1 MQVVLV
7 DLDETLYEPGS
18 ALIRSVD
25 RRITAFI
32 ALRTGLSWERADA
45 LRRELWRDFGT
56 TARGLNFRYDI
67 DQRALNR
74 FAVDTVDPSAHV
86 SPDPELEA
94 ALLRVGLPCYVFT
107 NATRRYAERVL
118 AALGVSRCFRGI
130 FAIEFSDYHPK
141 PSPHFYRKVVEALNA
156 SPRDVVLVE
165 DNPRN
170 LVPALAMGM
179 TCLQL
184 GGGSAPDGA
193 LLVERFCDVPDVL
206 ERLRARRSAG
216 PPSPP

>member
-1 MQVVLV
+1 MQAVLV
-7 DLDETLYEPGS
+7 DLDETLYEPGG

-25 RRITAFI
+25 RRITTFI
-32 ALRTGLSWERADA
+32 ALRTGLLWDRADA

-67 DQRALNR
+67 DERALNR
-74 FAVDTVDPSAHV
+74 FAVDSVDPSAHV

-94 ALLRVGLPCYVFT
+94 ALLRVSLPCYVFT

-118 AALGVSRCFRGI
+118 AALGVSHCFRGI

-141 PSPHFYRKVVEALNA
+141 PSPHFYRKVLAALSA

-170 LVPALAMGM
+170 LEPALAMGM
-179 TCLQL
+179 KCLQV
-184 GGGSAPDGA
+184 GGCSAPDGA
-193 LLVERFCDVPDVL
+193 LIVERFRDVPDAL
-206 ERLRARRSAG
+206 EGLSKR
-216 PPSPP
+216 